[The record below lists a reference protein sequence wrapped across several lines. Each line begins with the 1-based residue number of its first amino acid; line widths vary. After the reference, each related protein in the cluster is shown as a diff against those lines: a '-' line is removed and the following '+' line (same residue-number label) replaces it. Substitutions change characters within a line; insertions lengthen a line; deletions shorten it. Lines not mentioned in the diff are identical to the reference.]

1 MHVTGSSQTARL
13 GRAICAC
20 LGGIMLAGLLA
31 ACGESSRLTH
41 LAPTPEP
48 TPVVVHLLA
57 MVPPGRTMPP
67 EGPTPP
73 TRTPET
79 VTTMAPPTPT
89 PTPTPDGDVTPT
101 PSPTP
106 TERPT
111 GPLTPEEIGSQLFID
126 NACAVCHAEDLSGG
140 IGPPLAG
147 RTPEDLTDDRIRSQI
162 GTGGN
167 GMPFF
172 ENLTAEQ
179 IEQLMAFIRSS

>member
-48 TPVVVHLLA
+48 TPVAVQLLA
-57 MVPPGRTMPP
+57 MVPSGRTMPP
-67 EGPTPP
+67 VEPSPP
-73 TRTPET
+73 PRTPEV

-89 PTPTPDGDVTPT
+89 PTPTPADDGADTPT
-101 PSPTP
+101 PTP
-106 TERPT
+106 TAEPT
-111 GPLTPEEIGSQLFID
+111 GPLTPEEIGSQLFVD
-126 NACAVCHAEDLSGG
+126 NGCFVCHAEDLSGG
-140 IGPPLAG
+140 IGPALAG

-167 GMPFF
+167 GMPLF